1 MRLQDVLKEREA
13 EITLLEES
21 LKMSEQRDSPIKTTP
36 NGVNGDH
43 NPNGN
48 GLAAVL
54 SPRTLD
60 QFDHIRKNMENGHID
75 NVYSESSSVQ
85 SEDDSLE
92 RLNELML

>member
-21 LKMSEQRDSPIKTTP
+21 LRLSEQREQAVKHLS
-36 NGVNGDH
+36 NGVNGD
-43 NPNGN
+43 
-48 GLAAVL
+48 AAASVL
-54 SPRTLD
+54 SPRTRD
-60 QFDHIRKNMENGHID
+60 RFDHLRKNMENGYGD
-75 NVYSESSSVQ
+75 SGYSESSSVQ